1 MIDRNPIIYLGNGAA
16 LKTIGDAHFGRVFKT
31 NVPLDRRGEYEAL
44 QLRTLKEHLH
54 MDIPVDAA
62 GTLTDLIRCHVG
74 DWFDKSVVANRDVL
88 NSYSLLKDYERDHIE
103 PLYIISGNHDDS
115 KSITEPTSWDVLA
128 QFFMDSK
135 RVIFVK
141 KWKVHQLDDGT
152 QILFVG
158 WNIHDSVA
166 SAYLEAVEAGFNQI
180 RMVVCHLDRISYG
193 DDTNV
198 IPYDFLVNKG
208 IEYVV
213 SGHEHKPYRFREND
227 MQVIGTGSLLPYSH
241 AEDPEAEH
249 YITIK
254 GFEDVRDYFGS
265 KGEEFFR
272 NKHVRVYIEEE
283 DMDEFLALNLDCL
296 SLQVNK
302 AETMAMEDAVTE
314 VVVES
319 YDAKTIWRQSVAE
332 TGLDAESAAL
342 LWAEIE
348 MKGIENE

>member
-1 MIDRNPIIYLGNGAA
+1 MIDRNPTIYLGNGAA
-16 LKTIGDAHFGRVFKT
+16 LKTIGDAHLGRVFKT

-54 MDIPVDAA
+54 IDIPVDDT
-62 GTLTDLIRCHVG
+62 GTLTYLVRCQVG

-128 QFFMDSK
+128 QFFMGSE

-249 YITIK
+249 YIT
-254 GFEDVRDYFGS
+254 FRS
-265 KGEEFFR
+265 LEELEAYGVE
-272 NKHVRVYIEEE
+272 NLGQKHVRVYVE
-283 DMDEFLALNLDCL
+283 DPNLLPEFSSL

-302 AETMAMEDAVTE
+302 SDTEAAEGISE
-314 VVVES
+314 VVIQS
-319 YDAKTIWRQSVAE
+319 YNSKAIWEA
-332 TGLDAESAAL
+332 SAASVELPKGEADL
-342 LWAEIE
+342 LWTEITD
-348 MKGIENE
+348 KGSVEE